1 MKNEKDM
8 KDTEKDGQGL
18 RGRRFRA
25 AVDGPVIRRR
35 YAYERTEDLA
45 RDMGLTV
52 EDLARDMGLTV
63 KQIENY
69 VYRHNTERWARKSQ
83 SLLAKTNSENGRNG
97 GRPRKKQQK

>member
-1 MKNEKDM
+1 MIIYENEKDM

-25 AVDGPVIRRR
+25 AIDGPVIRRR
-35 YAYERTEDLA
+35 YAYERT
-45 RDMGLTV
+45 

>member
-1 MKNEKDM
+1 MNEM
-8 KDTEKDGQGL
+8 KDDGHGR
-18 RGRRFRA
+18 RGRRFRE

-35 YAYERTEDLA
+35 YAYERT
-45 RDMGLTV
+45 

>member
-1 MKNEKDM
+1 M

-35 YAYERTEDLA
+35 YAYERT
-45 RDMGLTV
+45 

>member
-1 MKNEKDM
+1 MNEM
-8 KDTEKDGQGL
+8 KDDGQGL
-18 RGRRFRA
+18 RGRRLRA
-25 AVDGPVIRRR
+25 AIDGPVIRRR

-52 EDLARDMGLTV
+52 R
-63 KQIENY
+63 QIENY
-69 VYRHNTERWARKSQ
+69 VYRHNTEPWARKSL

>member
-1 MKNEKDM
+1 MNEKNE
-8 KDTEKDGQGL
+8 DGQGC

-35 YAYERTEDLA
+35 YAYERT
-45 RDMGLTV
+45 

>member
-1 MKNEKDM
+1 MNEKNE
-8 KDTEKDGQGL
+8 DGHGR
-18 RGRRFRA
+18 RGRRLRE

-35 YAYERTEDLA
+35 YAYERTEELA

-52 EDLARDMGLTV
+52 R
-63 KQIENY
+63 QIENF
-69 VYRHNTERWARKSQ
+69 VYRHNTERWARKSL

>member
-1 MKNEKDM
+1 MNEM
-8 KDTEKDGQGL
+8 KDDGQGR
-18 RGRRFRA
+18 RGRRLRE

-45 RDMGLTV
+45 RRMGLTV
-52 EDLARDMGLTV
+52 R
-63 KQIENY
+63 QIENF
-69 VYRHNTERWARKSQ
+69 VYRHNTERWARKSL

>member
-1 MKNEKDM
+1 MNEKNE
-8 KDTEKDGQGL
+8 DGHGR

-25 AVDGPVIRRR
+25 AIDGPVIRRR
-35 YAYERTEDLA
+35 YAYERT
-45 RDMGLTV
+45 

>member
-1 MKNEKDM
+1 MNEKNE
-8 KDTEKDGQGL
+8 DGQGL
-18 RGRRFRA
+18 RGRRFCA
-25 AVDGPVIRRR
+25 AIDGPVIRRR
-35 YAYERTEDLA
+35 YAYERT
-45 RDMGLTV
+45 

>member
-1 MKNEKDM
+1 M
-8 KDTEKDGQGL
+8 KDTEKDGHGR

-52 EDLARDMGLTV
+52 

-69 VYRHNTERWARKSQ
+69 VYRHNTERWARKSL

>member
-35 YAYERTEDLA
+35 YAYERT
-45 RDMGLTV
+45 